1 MSTLKKRLARA
12 WKVILNDLPPP
23 RIIEAPLPDPRDS
36 LRYIYLG
43 PDLALTSLLSGN
55 MMFVDPQDEQISVP
69 IIRDGTWEHW
79 LLEVV
84 LSLVKP
90 GDHVVE
96 VGANIGFYTVAMARQ
111 IGPTG
116 RLTTFEA
123 NARLAGLVRRSLNLN
138 AVLDRCTI
146 VNKAAWNTVGE
157 LEFVTSR
164 RFSGG
169 GYVGAG
175 FDDLHEDS
183 VRTVVQTM
191 PIDDVID
198 GRVDFMRLDAEG
210 SEPFILRGAQEV
222 LTRNPDIVICME
234 WCLEQL
240 ASRVDVPEFVDWL
253 YGLGFTS
260 WFVELDASLTPL
272 TAAELVTSRTGDIVL
287 SRRPLERRQPIAD

>member
-1 MSTLKKRLARA
+1 MSTLRKRLARA
-12 WKVILNDLPPP
+12 WKVVLNDLPPP
-23 RIIEAPLPDPRDS
+23 RIIESLPPDPRDS

-43 PDLALTSLLSGN
+43 PDLGLTSLLSGN

-69 IIRDGTWEHW
+69 IIRDGTWEQW
-79 LLEVV
+79 LLQVV

-146 VNKAAWNTVGE
+146 VNKAAWDSVGE

-169 GYVGAG
+169 GYVKAD

-183 VRTVVQTM
+183 VRTVVQTA
-191 PIDDVID
+191 PIDDVVD

-210 SEPFILRGAQEV
+210 SEPFILHGAIDV

-234 WCLEQL
+234 WCVEQL
-240 ASRVDVPEFVDWL
+240 ASRVDLSEFVAWL
-253 YGLGFTS
+253 YGLGFSS

-272 TAAELVTSRTGDIVL
+272 SAEELVDCRTGDVVL
-287 SRRPLERRQPIAD
+287 SRRPLEPLRPSLE